1 MNMEFD
7 MEQLKIGLQLFK
19 ESLSLVK
26 AVKDILPSSPKK
38 EAATK
43 SLIAAE
49 KAVEIAEANIA
60 KAFNFPLCQCSFPPG
75 IMTMLSSGSHQDL
88 YKCPKCKKEYL
99 VRGKRTGKI
108 FITGVPPTSGK
119 DQNQQ

>member
-1 MNMEFD
+1 MDFD
-7 MEQLKIGLQLFK
+7 MEQLKIGFQLLK
-19 ESLSLVK
+19 ESLGLAK
-26 AVKDILPSSPKK
+26 AVKDILPNTPQK
-38 EAATK
+38 EAVDK

-99 VRGKRTGKI
+99 VRGKQTGKI
-108 FITGVPPTSGK
+108 FITGVSSSPSK
-119 DQNQQ
+119 D

>member
-1 MNMEFD
+1 MDFD
-7 MEQLKIGLQLFK
+7 LEQLKIGFQLLK
-19 ESLSLVK
+19 ESLGLAK
-26 AVKDILPSSPKK
+26 AVKDILPNSPQK
-38 EAATK
+38 EAADK

-60 KAFNFPLCQCSFPPG
+60 KAFNFPLCQCTFPPG

-108 FITGVPPTSGK
+108 FITGVPSTPER